1 LNTMRAPCALIMTA
15 MLFAVVPLVSASDYT
30 PKTIEYTLYSDG
42 VAEVKYGMELDSSL
56 VQVNVEL
63 PGPPY
68 DSLVVINQDGL
79 PLEAAVNPTGVTID
93 SIGSNYADVLYY
105 TLALTSKTG
114 SVWTFNV
121 STPIAARVMLPQ
133 SAAIISLSELPIEIG
148 VEQGR
153 PHVLMPPG
161 LVSISYLAGA
171 LDAVA
176 KASDALDEAEA
187 YLSEIEETGVE
198 LTEARILL
206 AEAYA
211 RFNAADYAG
220 AITRSGEAV
229 DAADETRQEAS
240 EASALIDMAD
250 AAVSQALSE
259 GRTDGIDAAV
269 TYLSQ
274 ATSVYEAGG
283 YSMAKDYAKLS
294 KAAAE
299 HATQPFDA
307 GLTVLAAVGLVVIAS
322 GLYMMSRRGAM
333 KAAPQREHFII
344 DLDAVFRDNPGLR
357 FEDREALKFISEA
370 GGEVFA
376 NEIKEKFELP
386 RTSAWRMIRRLVGLE
401 IIEERKVGGQSLVS
415 VSRRYRR

>member
-1 LNTMRAPCALIMTA
+1 MTA
-15 MLFAVVPLVSASDYT
+15 LLFAVVPLVSASDYT
-30 PKTIEYTLYSDG
+30 PKTIEYTVYSDG

-56 VQVNVEL
+56 VQVDVEL

-68 DSLVVINQDGL
+68 DSLVILNQDGL
-79 PLEAAVNPTGVTID
+79 PLEAAVNPTGITID
-93 SIGSNYADVLYY
+93 SIGSTYTDVLYY

-121 STPIAARVMLPQ
+121 STPIVSRVRLPQ

-161 LVSISYLAGA
+161 QVSISYLAGS

-176 KASDALDEAEA
+176 KASDALEEAEA
-187 YLSEIEETGVE
+187 YLSQIEETGVE
-198 LTEARILL
+198 LTEARVLL

-211 RFNAADYAG
+211 LFNAADYPG

-229 DAADETRQEAS
+229 DATDETRQEAS
-240 EASALIDMAD
+240 EALALIDMANT
-250 AAVSQALSE
+250 AVSQALSE
-259 GRTDGIDAAV
+259 GRMEGIDAAV

-283 YSMAKDYAKLS
+283 YSMAKDYAGLS

-299 HATQPFDA
+299 RATKPFDA
-307 GLTVLAAVGLVVIAS
+307 GLPVIAAVALIVIAY
-322 GLYMMSRRGAM
+322 GLYMIGRRGAG
-333 KAAPQREHFII
+333 KAPPQREHFMV
-344 DLDAVFRDNPGLR
+344 DLDAVFQDNPGLR
-357 FEDREALKFISEA
+357 FEDREALKFIAEA

-376 NEIKEKFELP
+376 NEIREKFEFP

-401 IIEERKVGGQSLVS
+401 IIVERKVGGQSLVS

>member
-1 LNTMRAPCALIMTA
+1 MRALGALIMTA
-15 MLFAVVPLVSASDYT
+15 LLFAAVPLVSASDYT
-30 PKTIEYTLYSDG
+30 PKSIEYTVFSDG
-42 VAEVKYGMELDSSL
+42 AASVKYGVELDSSL
-56 VQVNVEL
+56 VQVSVKL

-68 DSLVVINQDGL
+68 DSLVVLNQDGL
-79 PLEAAVNPTGVTID
+79 PLEATVNPTGITID
-93 SIGSNYADVLYY
+93 SIGSTYADVLYY

-121 STPIAARVMLPQ
+121 STPIASRIRLPQ

-161 LVSISYLAGA
+161 QVSISYLAGA
-171 LDAVA
+171 LDAMA
-176 KASDALDEAEA
+176 KASDALNEAET
-187 YLSEIEETGVE
+187 YLSQIEETGVE

-211 RFNAADYAG
+211 MFNAADYAG
-220 AITRSGEAV
+220 AITRSGDAV

-240 EASALIDMAD
+240 EALVLIDMAD

-283 YSMAKDYAKLS
+283 YSMAKDYAGLS
-294 KAAAE
+294 KGAAE
-299 HATQPFDA
+299 RATKPFDA
-307 GLTVLAAVGLVVIAS
+307 GLTVLAAVALVVIAY
-322 GLYMMSRRGAM
+322 GLYMIGRRGAG
-333 KAAPQREHFII
+333 KAAPQREHFSV

-357 FEDREALKFISEA
+357 FEDRETLKFIAEA

-376 NEIKEKFELP
+376 NEIREKFELP

-401 IIEERKVGGQSLVS
+401 VIEERKVGGQSLVS

>member
-1 LNTMRAPCALIMTA
+1 MRALGALVMTA
-15 MLFAVVPLVSASDYT
+15 LLLATVPLVSATNYT
-30 PKTIEYTLYSDG
+30 PKTMEYTVYSDG
-42 VAEVKYGMELDSSL
+42 ATEVKYGLELDSSL
-56 VQVNVEL
+56 VQVDVEL

-68 DSLVVINQDGL
+68 DTLVVVNQDGL
-79 PLEAAVNPTGVTID
+79 PLEATVIPMGITID
-93 SIGSNYADVLYY
+93 SIGSTHADVLYY

-121 STPIAARVMLPQ
+121 STPISSRVRLPV

-153 PHVLMPPG
+153 PYVLMPPG
-161 LVSISYLAGA
+161 QVSISYLAGA

-176 KASDALDEAEA
+176 KASDALDEAEV
-187 YLSEIEETGVE
+187 YLSQIEETGVE

-211 RFNAADYAG
+211 LFNAADYPG
-220 AITRSGEAV
+220 AITRSGEAIDV
-229 DAADETRQEAS
+229 ADATRQEAS
-240 EASALIDMAD
+240 EALALIETAD

-269 TYLSQ
+269 TYLGQ
-274 ATSVYEAGG
+274 ATSIYDAGG
-283 YSMAKDYAKLS
+283 YSMAKDYASLS
-294 KAAAE
+294 KDAAE
-299 HATQPFDA
+299 RATKPFDA
-307 GLTVLAAVGLVVIAS
+307 GLMMLAAVALVVVAY
-322 GLYMMSRRGAM
+322 GLHIIGRRGAG
-333 KAAPQREHFII
+333 KALPQREHFIV
-344 DLDAVFRDNPGLR
+344 DLDAVFRDNPELR
-357 FEDREALKFISEA
+357 FEDREALKFIAEA

-376 NEIKEKFELP
+376 NEIRDKFELP
-386 RTSAWRMIRRLVGLE
+386 RTSAWRMIRRLLGLE